1 VIEPTTE
8 RPSRERV
15 IGEGLTWLAWWSLKW
30 VAIAAGAYL
39 LGLVVRE
46 TWVILLPIFLAL
58 ILTSVL
64 EPLSRLFERRLR
76 FAPALAAVT
85 ALLTGIGVLIASGVA
100 LAPSVADQADD
111 IAADASGGLQQLQD
125 WVQRNELVTEQQ
137 IDDGIQAAQ
146 SRLTDS
152 ADAIAGG
159 VLGGL
164 GAIGS
169 GVVTLVLTLLLT
181 FFFLKDGPKFRP
193 WVRSLTGPRAGPH
206 IAEVLGRSWG
216 TLGGFIRTQ
225 ALVSFIDAVFI
236 GIGLLIVGVPLA
248 VPLAVLTFFGG
259 FIPIVGA
266 FVVGAIAVLVALVS
280 VGWVGALIVLG
291 IIVGVQQLEGN
302 VLQPWLQSRV
312 MQLHPVVVLLAVTLG
327 STLFGIVGAF
337 LAVPVVAILA
347 VVFRY
352 LNDFV
357 AETSAP
363 HEPSVTA
370 EGEPHEAAY
379 ENTEETETGQL
390 DPSAEAEQDRAGQSR
405 G

>member
-1 VIEPTTE
+1 MTTQPLTG

-15 IGEGLTWLAWWSLKW
+15 IGQGLTWLAWWSIKW
-30 VAIAAGAYL
+30 VAIAAGAVL
-39 LGLVVRE
+39 LGLVIRE
-46 TWVILLPIFLAL
+46 TWTILLPIFLAL

-64 EPLSRLFERRLR
+64 EPLSGLFERYTK
-76 FAPALAAVT
+76 FPPALAAAA
-85 ALLTGIGVLIASGVA
+85 ALLTGIGVLVGSAVA
-100 LAPSVADQADD
+100 LAPSVVSQADD
-111 IAADASGGLQQLQD
+111 IAKDASSGLQELQE
-125 WVQRNELVTEQQ
+125 WVQRNELVTEAQ
-137 IDDGIQAAQ
+137 IENGIQTAQ
-146 SRLTDS
+146 ERLTSS

-159 VLGGL
+159 VLGGI
-164 GAIGS
+164 GAVGS

-181 FFFLKDGPKFRP
+181 FFFLKDGRKFRP

-206 IAEVLGRSWG
+206 VSEVLGRSWG

-225 ALVSFIDAVFI
+225 ALVSLIDAVFI
-236 GIGLLIVGVPLA
+236 GIGLLVVGVPLA

-259 FIPIVGA
+259 FVPIVGA

-280 VGWVGALIVLG
+280 VGWGGALVVLA

-337 LAVPVVAILA
+337 LAVPVVAVFA
-347 VVFRY
+347 VLLRY
-352 LNDFV
+352 LNDV
-357 AETSAP
+357 VTEQSAP
-363 HEPSVTA
+363 VEPAESP

-390 DPSAEAEQDRAGQSR
+390 DPSEEGSAGHP
-405 G
+405 GG

>member
-1 VIEPTTE
+1 VTEATTQ

-30 VAIAAGAYL
+30 VAIALGAVL

-46 TWVILLPIFLAL
+46 TWVILLPIFLAM

-64 EPLSRLFERRLR
+64 EPLGRAFERWVR
-76 FAPALAAVT
+76 FPPGLAAAA
-85 ALLTGIGVLIASGVA
+85 ALLTGIGVLIGSGVA

-111 IAADASGGLQQLQD
+111 IATDASGGLQELQD
-125 WVQRNELVTEQQ
+125 WVQRNDLVTEQQ
-137 IDDGIQAAQ
+137 IEDGIQAAQ
-146 SRLTDS
+146 ERLASS

-159 VLGGL
+159 VVGGL

-181 FFFLKDGPKFRP
+181 FFFLKDGRRFRP
-193 WVRSLTGPRAGPH
+193 WIRSLAGPRAGPH
-206 IAEVLGRSWG
+206 AAEVLARSWG

-236 GIGLLIVGVPLA
+236 GIGLIIVGVPLA

-337 LAVPVVAILA
+337 LAVPVVAVVA
-347 VVFRY
+347 VVLRY
-352 LNDFV
+352 LNDAV
-357 AETSAP
+357 TENSAP
-363 HEPSVTA
+363 VEPSEVP
-370 EGEPHEAAY
+370 EGEPHESAY
-379 ENTEETETGQL
+379 ENTEETEAGQL
-390 DPSAEAEQDRAGQSR
+390 DPSAEEDDPAGQSR

>member
-1 VIEPTTE
+1 MIEATTQ

-30 VAIAAGAYL
+30 VAIALGAVL

-46 TWVILLPIFLAL
+46 TWVILLPVFLAM

-64 EPLSRLFERRLR
+64 EPLARAFERWVR
-76 FAPALAAVT
+76 FPPALAAAA
-85 ALLTGIGVLIASGVA
+85 ALLTGMGILVGSAVA
-100 LAPSVADQADD
+100 LAPSVASQADD
-111 IAADASGGLQQLQD
+111 IAEDASGGLQELQD
-125 WVQRNELVTEQQ
+125 WVQRNDLVTEQQ

-146 SRLTDS
+146 ERLTSS

-181 FFFLKDGPKFRP
+181 FFFLKDGRKFRP

-225 ALVSFIDAVFI
+225 ALVSLIDAVFI

-280 VGWVGALIVLG
+280 VGWVGALVVLG
-291 IIVGVQQLEGN
+291 IIVAVQQLEGN

-337 LAVPVVAILA
+337 LAVPVVAVFA
-347 VVFRY
+347 VLLRY
-352 LNDFV
+352 LNDV
-357 AETSAP
+357 VTETSAP
-363 HEPSVTA
+363 ALPDSPA
-370 EGEPHEAAY
+370 EGEPHESAY
-379 ENTEETETGQL
+379 ENTEETKVGQL
-390 DPSAEAEQDRAGQSR
+390 DPSEEDDPAGQSR